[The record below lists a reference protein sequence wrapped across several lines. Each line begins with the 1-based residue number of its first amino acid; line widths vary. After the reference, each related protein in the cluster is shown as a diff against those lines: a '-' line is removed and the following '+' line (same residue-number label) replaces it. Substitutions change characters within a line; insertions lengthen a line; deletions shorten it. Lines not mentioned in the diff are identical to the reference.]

1 MKKSKISF
9 KEVFFYR
16 IVSANLQ
23 DLSDVNYDIIAFFS
37 PADIRSL
44 FENFP
49 TFAQNN
55 TVIAAWGATTIKA
68 IKDEKLK
75 EVVKLKQQFSYT
87 FFEEQELFNS
97 ATHSMKKSIESSVT
111 GGIISEFKRKS
122 PAKGNIN
129 LKADVVAITQ
139 GYSNALVS
147 GLSVL
152 TDKVFFGAEGDDFFL
167 AREANTIPMLRKD
180 FIVDEFQII
189 QSKSLGADVILLIAK
204 MLSKQQLKS
213 FTKLTH
219 ELGMEVF
226 LETQNET
233 EILENLDLNF
243 DLIGI
248 NNRNLNSFE
257 VSVENS
263 IKLAELLPQKT
274 IKIAESGI
282 DSLETIQLL
291 KANGFD
297 GFLIGEYFMKEENPA
312 KKCFDLIQKIKA

>member
-1 MKKSKISF
+1 MSI
-9 KEVFFYR
+9 
-16 IVSANLQ
+16 L
-23 DLSDVNYDIIAFFS
+23 DIIK
-37 PADIRSL
+37 
-44 FENFP
+44 E
-49 TFAQNN
+49 
-55 TVIAAWGATTIKA
+55 
-68 IKDEKLK
+68 EKLK
-75 EVVKLKQQFSYT
+75 EVTLLKST
-87 FFEEQELFNS
+87 FPIAELEKFPLFNS
-97 ATHSMKKSIESSVT
+97 KTYSMKKAIASSIS

-129 LKADVVAITQ
+129 LDANVMEVTQ
-139 GYSNALVS
+139 GYTNAGVS

-152 TDKVFFGAEGDDFFL
+152 TDELFFGAKQNDFQF
-167 AREANTIPMLRKD
+167 ARENNVIPMLRKD
-180 FIVDEFQII
+180 FIVDEYQIF
-189 QSKSLGADVILLIAK
+189 QSKAMGADVILLIAK
-204 MLSKQQLKS
+204 ILSQKQLKS
-213 FTKLTH
+213 YTNLAH
-219 ELGMEVF
+219 ELGLEVF

-263 IKLAELLPQKT
+263 IKLAALLPKSSV
-274 IKIAESGI
+274 KIAESGI

-312 KKCFDLIQKIKA
+312 SKCYELIQKLKV